1 MFSSALVKTQ
11 YPIQKSFSIDEDD
24 DIEETVDVDAMVK
37 ALRSKGQDISII
49 ICNNQPYM
57 DPEVLEE
64 IAAHLLANK
73 NIRHLSL
80 ANCNVSDSVIDV
92 RFVFKYVCHQN
103 ICTLK
108 INVFHSQT
116 LKHESLAAKLI
127 YGKIL

>member
-1 MFSSALVKTQ
+1 MKYNYYDNCCLISALVKTQ

-37 ALRSKGQDISII
+37 ALRSKGEDISII
-49 ICNNQPYM
+49 VCNNQPYM

-80 ANCNVSDSVIDV
+80 ANCNVTDSCIDV
-92 RFVFKYVCHQN
+92 SYSHIIASDN
-103 ICTLK
+103 LSHIY
-108 INVFHSQT
+108 
-116 LKHESLAAKLI
+116 SLYL
-127 YGKIL
+127 

>member
-1 MFSSALVKTQ
+1 MKTQ

-37 ALRSKGQDISII
+37 ALRSKGEDISII
-49 ICNNQPYM
+49 VCNNQPYM

-80 ANCNVSDSVIDV
+80 ANCNVTDSCIDV
-92 RFVFKYVCHQN
+92 RESHIIASDILSHNYS
-103 ICTLK
+103 
-108 INVFHSQT
+108 FH
-116 LKHESLAAKLI
+116 LL
-127 YGKIL
+127 